1 MYGKS
6 RNSLAGLKLGSP
18 QVHLNLA
25 LFPLLDEVDR
35 APDYLL
41 LDEALERRVAHVT
54 EVSGEGRVPEL
65 AFENASSEKIL
76 LVDGDELVGAK
87 QNRILNLTILVGVG
101 QKIVVPVSCVEQGR
115 WSYRSRDFR
124 SAGRVLFGKARAKK
138 VQRVSESLR
147 SSGDR
152 RANQSEIWADV
163 AEKAAYLQ
171 VDSSTMSMGDIYE
184 GRGSQLNAYV
194 KAFQA
199 ERESA
204 WRSGRDRREAGRG
217 GTVRLLDRLRALPRK
232 APAQLC
238 ARCDRDRGWGATGS
252 LPEDEVRRFLDSIQ
266 AAAAERFTALGEGED
281 IRLTGDGHRRRR
293 ARQPGPG
300 CTPGGFRSCVRGAL

>member
-1 MYGKS
+1 MQAV
-6 RNSLAGLKLGSP
+6 REIQESLAGLKLGSP

-25 LFPLLDEVDR
+25 LFPLLDELDR

-65 AFENASSEKIL
+65 AFENTSSEKIL

-124 SAGRVLFGKARAKK
+124 SAGRSLFGKARAKK

-163 AEKAAYLQ
+163 AEKAEYLH

-194 KAFQA
+194 KAFRA
-199 ERESA
+199 EPRQRGAVVAIDGKPVGLELFDSSTVFA
-204 WRSGRDRREAGRG
+204 RYLEKLLRSYALDAIETAAGKPLAPSEA
-217 GTVRLLDRLRALPRK
+217 D
-232 APAQLC
+232 
-238 ARCDRDRGWGATGS
+238 
-252 LPEDEVRRFLDSIQ
+252 VRRFLDSIQ

-281 IRLTGDGHRRRR
+281 IRLTGKGI
-293 ARQPGPG
+293 AG
-300 CTPGGFRSCVRGAL
+300 GALASQGRVVHLAGFAVA